1 MKAQWLLGDFF
12 ILFGV
17 LFTVYLSVVM
27 IRRIRAVVRK
37 DTYREVF
44 RYELIACAVF
54 LVFALDLRF
63 DWLAGRR
70 LGTLVRG
77 LFMAGCAVLVFFLG
91 KVIAGGLLRTEAAA
105 KIVLVLGLGLENG
118 EPTYDLLSR
127 LDTAERYLREH
138 PEATLILT
146 GGNPDA
152 AGRTEAAVMRDLLAE
167 RGVARERLRLE
178 DRAETTKDNFRNAA
192 KMIDPDEP
200 TVLITS
206 NYHMDRAVQTARA
219 AGFTHILR
227 LPAPSSPF
235 TFCANILWEAAMEL
249 NEWTLKRE

>member
-1 MKAQWLLGDFF
+1 MRAQRILGDLL

-17 LFTVYLSVVM
+17 LFTIYLTVIM
-27 IRRIRAVVRK
+27 TRRIRAVVRK

-77 LFMAGCAVLVFFLG
+77 LFMAGGAVLVFFLG
-91 KVIAGGLLRTEAAA
+91 KVIAGGLPRTEAAA
-105 KIVLVLGLGLENG
+105 KNVLVLGLGLENG
-118 EPTYDLLSR
+118 KPTYDLLSR
-127 LDTAERYLREH
+127 LDTAERYLRDH
-138 PEATLILT
+138 PEATLVLT
-146 GGNPDA
+146 GGNPDVS
-152 AGRTEAAVMRDLLAE
+152 GRTEAAVMRDLLVE

-192 KMIDPDEP
+192 KMINPDEP

-206 NYHMDRAVQTARA
+206 NYHMDRAAQTARA

-227 LPAPSSPF
+227 LPAPSSPV
-235 TFCANILWEAAMEL
+235 TYGANILWEAAMEL

>member
-1 MKAQWLLGDFF
+1 MRAQRILGDLL

-17 LFTVYLSVVM
+17 LFTIYLTVIM
-27 IRRIRAVVRK
+27 TRRIRAVVRK

-63 DWLAGRR
+63 GWLAGRR
-70 LGTLVRG
+70 LGALVRG
-77 LFMAGCAVLVFFLG
+77 LFLAGCAVLVLCLG
-91 KVIAGGLLRTEAAA
+91 KGSTGSFFRTEAAA
-105 KIVLVLGLGLENG
+105 KNVLVLGLGLENG
-118 EPTYDLLSR
+118 KPTYDLLSR
-127 LDTAERYLREH
+127 LDTAERYLRDH
-138 PEATLILT
+138 PEATLVLT
-146 GGNPDA
+146 GGNPDVS
-152 AGRTEAAVMRDLLAE
+152 GRTEAAVMRDLLAE

-178 DRAETTKDNFRNAA
+178 DRAVTTRDNFRNAA
-192 KMIDPDEP
+192 KMINPDEP

-206 NYHMDRAVQTARA
+206 NYHMDRAAQTARA

-227 LPAPSSPF
+227 LPAPSSPV
-235 TFCANILWEAAMEL
+235 TYGANIQWEAAMEL